1 MQSNVCPA
9 DNPSAMTDRKFR
21 VYPERPRVLLVEDQE
36 ELARNLEE
44 LLRMDGFDVMW
55 TSDGS
60 RAVALARRWHFDA
73 VVLDLVLPGVDGFE
87 VCRLLRANPSTER
100 IVIIMVTAMDDP
112 RSKIAGLDGGADDY
126 MVKPVISRELTVRLR
141 KLLGERRAR
150 VTEVREERR
159 AAIDQMATAVGHEI
173 NNPLAAALGRIDLLL
188 LSPTLPADV
197 RGELLACQE
206 YLRRIGEIVAR
217 LDDVPDKTVAYVGP
231 DKMID
236 LNGTPETSAT

>member
-1 MQSNVCPA
+1 
-9 DNPSAMTDRKFR
+9 MTERKFR

-36 ELARNLEE
+36 DLARNFEE

-87 VCRLLRANPSTER
+87 VCRLLRSNPSTER

-126 MVKPVISRELTVRLR
+126 MVKPVVSAELTVRLR

-150 VTEVREERR
+150 AAELREQRR
-159 AAIDQMATAVGHEI
+159 AAIDQVSLALGHEI
-173 NNPLAAALGRIDLLL
+173 NNPLAAALGRLDLLL
-188 LSPTLPADV
+188 LSPSLTSDV
-197 RGELLACQE
+197 RNELLACQE
-206 YLRRIGEIVAR
+206 SLRQIGAIVAR
-217 LDDVPDKTVAYVGP
+217 VDEVKDDSSTPGGPERIVASKG
-231 DKMID
+231 
-236 LNGTPETSAT
+236 SAAGA

>member
-1 MQSNVCPA
+1 
-9 DNPSAMTDRKFR
+9 MTDRKFR
-21 VYPERPRVLLVEDQE
+21 VYPERPRILLVEDQE
-36 ELARNLEE
+36 DLARNLEE

-87 VCRLLRANPSTER
+87 VCRLLRSNPSTER
-100 IVIIMVTAMDDP
+100 IVIIMVTAMDDA

-126 MVKPVISRELTVRLR
+126 MVKPVITRELTVRLR

-150 VTEVREERR
+150 MTEVREERR
-159 AAIDQMATAVGHEI
+159 AAIDQITAAVGHEI
-173 NNPLAAALGRIDLLL
+173 NNPLAAALGRLELLL
-188 LSPTLPADV
+188 LSKNVSNDV
-197 RGELLACQE
+197 RSELLACQE
-206 YLRRIGEIVAR
+206 HLRRIGEIVAR
-217 LDDVPDKTVAYVGP
+217 LDAVPDKAVGYVGP

-236 LNGTPETSAT
+236 LAPPQERDGQ

>member
-1 MQSNVCPA
+1 MA
-9 DNPSAMTDRKFR
+9 ERKFR

-36 ELARNLEE
+36 DLARNLEE

-87 VCRLLRANPSTER
+87 VCRLLRSNPSTER

-126 MVKPVISRELTVRLR
+126 MVKPVVSAELTVRLR

-150 VTEVREERR
+150 ATEVREQRR
-159 AAIDQMATAVGHEI
+159 AAIDQVAVALGHDI
-173 NNPLAAALGRIDLLL
+173 SNPLASALGRLDLLL
-188 LSPTLPADV
+188 LSPNLTSEV
-197 RGELLACQE
+197 RKELLACQE
-206 YLRRIGEIVAR
+206 SLRQIGEIVAR
-217 LDDVPDKTVAYVGP
+217 LDAPGDDTATPAGHEKVVAS
-231 DKMID
+231 
-236 LNGTPETSAT
+236 NGTGAGA

>member
-1 MQSNVCPA
+1 
-9 DNPSAMTDRKFR
+9 MTERKFR

-36 ELARNLEE
+36 DLARNFEE

-87 VCRLLRANPSTER
+87 VCRLLRSNPSTER

-126 MVKPVISRELTVRLR
+126 MVKPVVSAELTLRLR

-150 VTEVREERR
+150 ATELREQRR
-159 AAIDQMATAVGHEI
+159 AAIDQLSVALGHEI
-173 NNPLAAALGRIDLLL
+173 NNPLAAALGRLDLLL
-188 LSPTLPADV
+188 LSPAVAGEV
-197 RGELLACQE
+197 RNELLACQE
-206 YLRRIGEIVAR
+206 YLRQIGEIVAR
-217 LDDVPDKTVAYVGP
+217 LDEPKDDSSTPSGPEGIVAS
-231 DKMID
+231 
-236 LNGTPETSAT
+236 NGTARP